1 MWKMTNNEERSYNA
15 DVIFELRHLAFLLW
29 TTSLLPS
36 GSRNCAIQQT
46 GVSIFSMSNET
57 PRSFSFVML
66 ASMSSTSKATVVPS
80 RERFHGGLQPTP
92 IVVGPK
98 SYSTH
103 APSMA
108 VVVGFNSS

>member
-1 MWKMTNNEERSYNA
+1 MPNGPSRTGVEARRNDETPMTRGDPYNA
-15 DVIFELRHLAFLLW
+15 DVIFVLGHLAFLLW

-80 RERFHGGLQPTP
+80 REGFHAG
-92 IVVGPK
+92 
-98 SYSTH
+98 
-103 APSMA
+103 
-108 VVVGFNSS
+108 